1 MGRVSFV
8 KKRPIRK
15 IGILGGSFNP
25 AHDGHRHISVE
36 AMKRLGLDEVWWLVS
51 PQNPLK
57 SGKGMATFPS
67 RLRQARQVARH
78 PRIRVTDLEAHTGT
92 RYTADTV
99 SLLSQHYR
107 NHRFVWLMGADNLT
121 QFHKWDRWRDIAGTV
136 PIAVFARP
144 GYDLKALSGVAAHAL
159 AGARVP
165 ESRARGLVGRK
176 PPAWVFLA
184 IRRHPESA
192 TRLRATGNGLM

>member
-1 MGRVSFV
+1 MV
-8 KKRPIRK
+8 KKRSFRK
-15 IGILGGSFNP
+15 IGLLGGSFNP
-25 AHDGHRHISVE
+25 AHEGHRHISIE
-36 AMKRLGLDEVWWLVS
+36 AMKRLELDEVWWVVS

-57 SGKGMATFPS
+57 SDSGMATFEA
-67 RLRQARQVARH
+67 RLEEARAVANH
-78 PRIRVTDLEAHTGT
+78 PRIRVTDVEDRLGS

-99 SLLSQHYR
+99 ALLSQHYR

-121 QFHKWDRWRDIAGTV
+121 QFHKWDRWREIAGTL

-144 GYDLKALSGVAAHAL
+144 GYDLRALSGVAAHAL
-159 AGARVP
+159 AGARIP
-165 ESRARGLVGRK
+165 ESRARSLVGHK

-192 TRLRATGNGLM
+192 TRLRKTGSGLL